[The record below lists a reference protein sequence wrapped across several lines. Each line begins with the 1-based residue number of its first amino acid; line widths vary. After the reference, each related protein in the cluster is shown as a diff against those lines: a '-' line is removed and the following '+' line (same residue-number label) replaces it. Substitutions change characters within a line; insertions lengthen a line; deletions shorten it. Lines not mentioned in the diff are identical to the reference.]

1 LVPLASAVGLDAKWE
16 TIEGDE
22 EFFRITKAMH
32 NALQGDRNIALT
44 PEMFEHYVEVNRR
57 NAAQLD
63 LEGEVVM
70 IHDPQ
75 PLALIDSKREGKW
88 VWRCHV
94 DLSEPNITIW
104 NKLASF
110 AVKYD
115 RSVFSME
122 SYIPKHF
129 GGRAIV
135 DYPCIDPLSEKN
147 MSLDPSQIYATL
159 KKFDVKPDKP
169 IIGQI
174 SRFDRWKN
182 PLGVIDVYRKVKKI
196 IPEVQLLLVGS
207 FAADDPEAIEWYN
220 KARDYAGTT
229 PDIHMLTNND
239 GVEDLEVNAFQRSL
253 AVALQLSLKEGFCLS
268 VTEALWKGV
277 PVVATRAGGI
287 PLQVIDGMDGYLV
300 NNTDEAAERVQRLI
314 RTAWLSRQ
322 LGRMG
327 MQHVRENFLITKRL
341 REYLRMH
348 IELVGLAP
356 S

>member
-16 TIEGDE
+16 TIEGDA

-32 NALQGDRNIALT
+32 NALQGDRDLNLT
-44 PEMFEHYVEVNRR
+44 SEMFAHYVEVNRQNVAR
-57 NAAQLD
+57 LD

-75 PLALIDSKREGKW
+75 PLALIDGKKEGKW

-94 DLSEPNITIW
+94 DLSDPNITIW
-104 NKLASF
+104 NRLASF

-122 SYIPKHF
+122 SYIPRHF

-135 DYPCIDPLSEKN
+135 DYPGINPLSEKN
-147 MSLDPSQIYATL
+147 MPLDSSQISATL
-159 KKFDVKPDKP
+159 GKFGVEPDKP

-174 SRFDRWKN
+174 SRFDKWKN
-182 PLGVIDVYRKVKKI
+182 PLGVIDVYRKVKKV
-196 IPEVQLLLVGS
+196 IPEVQLLLIGS
-207 FAADDPEAIEWYN
+207 FASDDPEAVEWYN
-220 KARDYAGTT
+220 RAKEYAGTT
-229 PDIHMLTNND
+229 PDVHVLTNND

-253 AVALQLSLKEGFCLS
+253 AVAVQLSLREGFCLS

-300 NNTDEAAERVQRLI
+300 NNLDEAAEKVERLI
-314 RTAWLSRQ
+314 RTVWLGRQ

-327 MQHVRENFLITKRL
+327 TNHVRENFLITKRL